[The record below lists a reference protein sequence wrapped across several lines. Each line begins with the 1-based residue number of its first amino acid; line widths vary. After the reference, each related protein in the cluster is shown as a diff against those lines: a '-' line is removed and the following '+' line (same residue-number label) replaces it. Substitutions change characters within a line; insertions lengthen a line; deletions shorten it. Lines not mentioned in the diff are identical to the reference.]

1 MPSSLQIW
9 FDRLTTTMFSSTLAF
24 TFCGLFLLPSG
35 KSILANMLV
44 ISILFGGI
52 NLLIGRQFNVG
63 LREHRLL
70 WVFIGYA
77 GFILFNRFV
86 HGDQYGVMRSL
97 GYVVLFGLLIPRKPI
112 VLKASCYA
120 IIMGGLGMGS
130 LSLWQQFQGINRVEG
145 FTNAILFSQ
154 ASLTIALLAWGINKE
169 ARLNIWKRA
178 VTIFSLFMALYSL
191 YASQSR
197 GVWLAFIFIFGV
209 VMAVKAFHKPRKY
222 MAISLVLLFAG
233 FLFYS
238 HNSVLQER
246 LQASISDLKYAE
258 NGAYGTSWGLRIV
271 AWQGA
276 WQGFLSSPILGVGTD
291 GFDAMKQALV
301 ASGVSSPLLL
311 APQLT
316 HSHSQYMQNLFIRG
330 ATGGLALLLFM
341 GLPMWWAGRSW
352 GWTSLGVLLPLSY
365 AINGV
370 SDVPFEHQETLFLFV
385 LSLIFCFHFNDSLHI
400 NSTPKIK
407 HNYI

>member
-1 MPSSLQIW
+1 MSPALKVW
-9 FDRLTTTMFSSTLAF
+9 LDRLTTAMFSSTLAF

-63 LREHRLL
+63 LRERRLL
-70 WVFIGYA
+70 WVFFGYA
-77 GFILFNRFV
+77 GLILFNRFV

-112 VLKASCYA
+112 VLKTSCYA

-130 LSLWQQFQGINRVEG
+130 LSLWQQFQGITRVEG

-154 ASLTIALLAWGINKE
+154 ASLTIALLAWGIHKE

-178 VTIFSLFMALYSL
+178 VTILSLFMALYSL

-197 GVWLAFIFIFGV
+197 GVWLAFIFILGV
-209 VMAVKAFHKPRKY
+209 VMAVKAFQKPRKY
-222 MAISLVLLFAG
+222 IAISLILLSAG

-258 NGAYGTSWGLRIV
+258 NGDYGTSWGLRIV

-291 GFDAMKQALV
+291 GFDATKQALV
-301 ASGVSSPLLL
+301 ASGISSPLLL
-311 APQLT
+311 DPQLT
-316 HSHSQYMQNLFIRG
+316 HSHSQYMQNMFIRG
-330 ATGGLALLLFM
+330 AAGGLALLLFL
-341 GLPMWWAGRSW
+341 GLPMWWAWRSW
-352 GWTSLGVLLPLSY
+352 GIESSGVLLPLSF
-365 AINGV
+365 AINGL
-370 SDVPFEHQETLFLFV
+370 SDVPFEHQNTTYLYA
-385 LSLIFCFHFNDSLHI
+385 LSLLFIFISNEKEVIS
-400 NSTPKIK
+400 
-407 HNYI
+407 